1 MPCLWQAGKVHRLGL
16 LPGDDRGRAWAVNE
30 RDQVI
35 GFTQNRGAD
44 RGEHGFVWENGTL
57 TALPTLGGRL
67 SLPVALNDRGRI
79 VGWATNKAGQGHAV
93 LWTLRSG

>member
-1 MPCLWQAGKVHRLGL
+1 M
-16 LPGDDRGRAWAVNE
+16 NE

-67 SLPVALNDRGRI
+67 SLPVALDDRGQI
-79 VGWATNKAGQGHAV
+79 VGWATTKNGQRHAV
-93 LWTLRSG
+93 LWKLRNG